1 MIMLMLMFTL
11 VWMPGIVA
19 AGFYRKLRKQ
29 NFAAWDWMY
38 HSAKFIFAI
47 TFLNLLALTARGW
60 GDFAFERISVIF
72 AVKYLGLS
80 LVFAGLLPW
89 LNDFISKKFP
99 G

>member
-1 MIMLMLMFTL
+1 MVMLMFVV

-29 NFAAWDWMY
+29 SFVAWDWIY

-47 TFLNLLALTARGW
+47 TFLNLLALAVRGW
-60 GDFAFERISVIF
+60 EDFAFERISVIF

-80 LVFAGLLPW
+80 LLLAILLPW
-89 LNDFISKKFP
+89 INYKADRNK

>member
-1 MIMLMLMFTL
+1 MIMLMFTL

-29 NFAAWDWMY
+29 RFTAWDWIY

-47 TFLNLLALTARGW
+47 TFLNLLALAARGW

-80 LVFAGLLPW
+80 LVLAILLPW
-89 LNDFISKKFP
+89 INCKADRNKE
-99 G
+99 